1 MPHMIPAPGAFVLG
15 VAIFLIVLWDAFE
28 AIILPRRVTRRF
40 RLARLFY
47 KSTWHAWKFATSL
60 ISSRKR
66 REALLGFYGPLSLL
80 VLVGVWAVG
89 LVLGFALMQYGAGS
103 AVVMTG
109 GEPRFLP
116 DISLSGT
123 TFFTLGLGDVLAR
136 SGLSRALVVTE
147 AGFGFG
153 FLAAV
158 IGYLPFI
165 YGSFSKRE
173 VDISLLDSRAGTP
186 PTAGELLRRH
196 SYPHGQ
202 DALRELL
209 KDWERWSAELMESH
223 LSYPV
228 LAYFRSQ
235 HDNQSWIASL
245 TAILD
250 TSALVMVGIE
260 GACEKQ
266 AELTFAIA
274 RHAVVDL
281 SQVFGTA
288 PASLPHDR
296 IPAEELRRIRDTLAP
311 HGLSLRDGVAADRR
325 LQELRRMYEPY
336 IFALAAYLNQTPP
349 PWIPQKK
356 GKDNWQTTAWG
367 QSTGLLEKEKE
378 TSHVHADDHF

>member
-1 MPHMIPAPGAFVLG
+1 MHQIIPVPGAFLAG

-28 AIILPRRVTRRF
+28 AIILPRRVTRKFRF
-40 RLARLFY
+40 ARLFY
-47 KSTWHAWKFATSL
+47 RSTWKLWKFATSL
-60 ISSRKR
+60 GSSRKG
-66 REALLGFYGPLSLL
+66 REAFLGFYGPLSLL

-89 LVLGFALMQYGAGS
+89 LVLGFGLMQYGAGS

-109 GEPRFLP
+109 GDSGFLT
-116 DISLSGT
+116 DVYLSGT
-123 TFFTLGLGDVLAR
+123 TFFTLGLGDVIPR
-136 SGLSRALVVTE
+136 SGLARALVVTE

-173 VDISLLDSRAGTP
+173 VNISLLDSRAGTP

-196 SYPHGQ
+196 SYTYGQ
-202 DALRELL
+202 DALAELL
-209 KDWERWSAELMESH
+209 KDWELWSAELMESH

-250 TSALVMVGIE
+250 TCALVMVGVE
-260 GACEKQ
+260 DSCAKQ

-274 RHAVVDL
+274 RHAMVDL
-281 SQVFGTA
+281 AQVFSAA
-288 PASLPHDR
+288 PRPLPEDR
-296 IPAEELRRIRDTLAP
+296 LPPAELNRLRNTLAQ
-311 HGLSLRDGVAADRR
+311 HGLKLHDGADADEKLAKLRH
-325 LQELRRMYEPY
+325 MYEPY
-336 IFALAAYLNQTPP
+336 VFALGTYLSQSLP
-349 PWIPQKK
+349 PWIPVKK

-367 QSTGLLEKEKE
+367 QTTGHLEKNPA
-378 TSHVHADDHF
+378 TVGVDDHF

>member
-1 MPHMIPAPGAFVLG
+1 MIPAPGAFIAG
-15 VAIFLIVLWDAFE
+15 AAIFLIVLWDAFE
-28 AIILPRRVTRRF
+28 AIILPRRVTRKF
-40 RLARLFY
+40 RLTRLFF
-47 KSTWHAWKFATSL
+47 KSTWHVWKFVMCL
-60 ISSRKR
+60 VPSRKK

-89 LVLGFALMQYGAGS
+89 LVLGFGLMQYGAGS
-103 AVVMTG
+103 AVVITG
-109 GEPRFLP
+109 GQPSFET
-116 DISLSGT
+116 DIYLSGT
-123 TFFTLGLGDVLAR
+123 TFFTLGLGDVVPH

-196 SYPHGQ
+196 SYPQGQ
-202 DALRELL
+202 NALRELL
-209 KDWERWSAELMESH
+209 KDWELWSAELMESH

-250 TSALVMVGIE
+250 TCALVMVGIE

-288 PASLPHDR
+288 PAQLPQDR
-296 IPAEELRRIRDTLAP
+296 LPAEELRRLRDALAQ
-311 HGLSLRDGVAADRR
+311 HGLKLLDGENADRR
-325 LQELRRMYEPY
+325 LHELRRMYEPY
-336 IFALAAYLNQTPP
+336 IHALAAYLNQSLP
-349 PWIPQKK
+349 PWIPQTK
-356 GKDNWQTTAWG
+356 GKDNWQTTGWG
-367 QSTGLLEKEKE
+367 QTAGLIEKEKE
-378 TSHVHADDHF
+378 TSHVHSDDHF

>member
-1 MPHMIPAPGAFVLG
+1 
-15 VAIFLIVLWDAFE
+15 
-28 AIILPRRVTRRF
+28 
-40 RLARLFY
+40 
-47 KSTWHAWKFATSL
+47 
-60 ISSRKR
+60 
-66 REALLGFYGPLSLL
+66 
-80 VLVGVWAVG
+80 
-89 LVLGFALMQYGAGS
+89 
-103 AVVMTG
+103 MTG
-109 GEPRFLP
+109 SEPSFLT
-116 DISLSGT
+116 DMYLSGT
-123 TFFTLGLGDVLAR
+123 TFFTLGLGDVIPR

-196 SYPHGQ
+196 SYRHGQ

-209 KDWERWSAELMESH
+209 RDWERWSAELMESH

-274 RHAVVDL
+274 RHAVADL

-288 PASLPHDR
+288 PAKLPVDR
-296 IPAEELRRIRDTLAP
+296 LPVVQLRHIRDVLAQ
-311 HGLSLRDGVAADRR
+311 HGLKLRDGDEADRR
-325 LQELRRMYEPY
+325 LFELRRMYEPY
-336 IFALAAYLNQTPP
+336 IHALASYLNQTLP
-349 PWIPQKK
+349 PWIPEKK

-367 QSTGLLEKEKE
+367 QSAGLLEKE
-378 TSHVHADDHF
+378 TASSAVHADDHF

>member
-1 MPHMIPAPGAFVLG
+1 MPHMIPAPGAFATG

-28 AIILPRRVTRRF
+28 AIILPRRVTRKF

-47 KSTWHAWKFATSL
+47 SSTWKTWRFIIAL
-60 ISSRKR
+60 IPSRKA
-66 REALLGFYGPLSLL
+66 RESSLGFYGPLSLL

-89 LVLGFALMQYGAGS
+89 LVLGFGLMQYGAGS
-103 AVVMTG
+103 ALTING
-109 GEPRFLP
+109 SQPSFLT
-116 DISLSGT
+116 DIYLSGT
-123 TFFTLGLGDVLAR
+123 TFFTLGLGDVIPR
-136 SGLSRALVVTE
+136 SGLARALVVTE

-173 VDISLLDSRAGTP
+173 VNISLLDSRAGTP

-196 SYPHGQ
+196 SYAQGQ
-202 DALRELL
+202 EALRILL
-209 KDWERWSAELMESH
+209 KDWELWCAELMESH

-250 TSALVMVGIE
+250 TCALVIVGIE

-288 PASLPHDR
+288 PHPLPHDR
-296 IPAEELRRIRDTLAP
+296 LPEQALRQIRDILAR
-311 HGLSLRDGVAADRR
+311 HGMKLHDGEEADRKLTTFR
-325 LQELRRMYEPY
+325 KMYEPY
-336 IFALAAYLNQTPP
+336 IYALANYLNQTLP
-349 PWIPQKK
+349 PWIPLKK
-356 GKDNWQTTAWG
+356 GKDNWQTTAWA
-367 QSTGLLEKEKE
+367 QSAGLIDKEVA
-378 TSHVHADDHF
+378 TVVADDHF

>member
-1 MPHMIPAPGAFVLG
+1 MPHMIPLPGAFAAG

-28 AIILPRRVTRRF
+28 AIILPRRVTRKF

-47 KSTWHAWKFATSL
+47 RSTWSLWKFVICL
-60 ISSRKR
+60 IPTRKT

-89 LVLGFALMQYGAGS
+89 LVLGFGLMQYGAGS
-103 AVVMTG
+103 AVATNG
-109 GEPRFLP
+109 GTSSFQTDLY
-116 DISLSGT
+116 LSGT
-123 TFFTLGLGDVLAR
+123 TFFTLGLGDVVPRSELAR
-136 SGLSRALVVTE
+136 VLVVTE

-173 VDISLLDSRAGTP
+173 VNISLLDSRAGTP

-196 SYPHGQ
+196 SYPQGQ
-202 DALRELL
+202 EALRVLL
-209 KDWERWSAELMESH
+209 KEWEFWCADLMESH

-250 TSALVMVGIE
+250 TCALVIVGIE
-260 GACEKQ
+260 GACQKQ
-266 AELTFAIA
+266 ADLTFAIA
-274 RHAVVDL
+274 RHAVADL
-281 SQVFGTA
+281 SQVFGTPPKA
-288 PASLPHDR
+288 PAADRLP
-296 IPAEELRRIRDTLAP
+296 AQELRQIRDTLAR
-311 HGLSLRDGVAADRR
+311 HGMKLYDGEEADHR
-325 LQELRRMYEPY
+325 LKELRGMYEPY
-336 IFALAAYLNQTPP
+336 IYALAHYLNQTLP

-356 GKDNWQTTAWG
+356 RKDNWQTTAWAQTAG
-367 QSTGLLEKEKE
+367 QADTR
-378 TSHVHADDHF
+378 VAAVVPDDHF

>member
-1 MPHMIPAPGAFVLG
+1 MPHMIPAPGAFAAG
-15 VAIFLIVLWDAFE
+15 VAIFLIIIWDAFE

-40 RLARLFY
+40 RLTRLFY
-47 KSTWHAWKFATSL
+47 KTTWTTWKFIIGL
-60 ISSRKR
+60 VSSRKG
-66 REALLGFYGPLSLL
+66 RETLLGFFGPISLL
-80 VLVGVWAVG
+80 ILVGVWAVG
-89 LVLGFALMQYGAGS
+89 LVLSFGLMQYGAGS

-109 GEPRFLP
+109 AQPGFWTDLY
-116 DISLSGT
+116 LSGT
-123 TFFTLGLGDVLAR
+123 TFFTLGLGDVLPR
-136 SGLSRALVVTE
+136 SGLSRALVVAE
-147 AGFGFG
+147 GGFGFG

-173 VDISLLDSRAGTP
+173 VNISLLDSRAGTP

-196 SYPHGQ
+196 SYANGQ
-202 DALRELL
+202 AALCVLL
-209 KDWERWSAELMESH
+209 KDWELWCAELMESH

-250 TSALVMVGIE
+250 TCALVKVGIE
-260 GACEKQ
+260 GACERQ
-266 AELTFAIA
+266 ADLTFAIA

-281 SQVFGTA
+281 SQVFGTE
-288 PASLPHDR
+288 PKPLPHERLTAAD
-296 IPAEELRRIRDTLAP
+296 LRRIRDTLAQ
-311 HGLSLRDGVAADRR
+311 HGLKLLDGEEANGKLTGLRG
-325 LQELRRMYEPY
+325 MYEPY
-336 IFALAAYLNQTPP
+336 IHALATYLNQSLP

-367 QSTGLLEKEKE
+367 EAAGLVEKKTE
-378 TSHVHADDHF
+378 TVAVDDHF

>member
-1 MPHMIPAPGAFVLG
+1 MIPAPGAFIAG

-28 AIILPRRVTRRF
+28 AIILPRRVTRKF
-40 RLARLFY
+40 RIARLFY
-47 KSTWHAWKFATSL
+47 KSTWKLWKFATSL
-60 ISSRKR
+60 VSSRKR

-89 LVLGFALMQYGAGS
+89 LILGFGLMQYGAGS
-103 AVVMTG
+103 AVVTTG
-109 GEPRFLP
+109 SQPSFET
-116 DISLSGT
+116 DIYLSGT
-123 TFFTLGLGDVLAR
+123 TFFTLGLGDVVPH

-202 DALRELL
+202 DALAELL

-274 RHAVVDL
+274 RHAVADL

-288 PASLPHDR
+288 PSSLPYDR
-296 IPAEELRRIRDTLAP
+296 LPAEELRRIRDILAQ
-311 HGLSLRDGVAADRR
+311 HGLKLLDGDAADRR
-325 LQELRRMYEPY
+325 LLELRRMYEPY
-336 IFALAAYLNQTPP
+336 IHALAAYLNQTLP

-367 QSTGLLEKEKE
+367 QSAGLVEKEAP
-378 TSHVHADDHF
+378 HVHADDHF